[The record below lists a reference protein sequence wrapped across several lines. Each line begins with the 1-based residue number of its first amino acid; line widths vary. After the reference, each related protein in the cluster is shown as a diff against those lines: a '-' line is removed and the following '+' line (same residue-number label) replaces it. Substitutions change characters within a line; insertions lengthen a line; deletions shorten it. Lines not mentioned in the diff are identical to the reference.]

1 MAEQVSK
8 IKKKLWYPIVAPKM
22 FENAVLGETIVY
34 DPNAMIGKTLTA
46 SLMNLIHDV
55 KRQNVNIHFKV
66 VGVEDG
72 KATTSI
78 VGYQI
83 VSSSV
88 KRLVRRNSEKINL
101 SFACDTSDNVMMRV
115 KPIVITRSAVKGS
128 VQAKLRH
135 NIVNFLVKSIK
146 KLTYEE
152 FMQSIISHKLQ
163 ESMREI
169 LNKIYPV
176 KTCEIRF
183 AGLEKVDKPREV
195 KAEAPVVQ

>member
-83 VSSSV
+83 VPSSV

-135 NIVNFLVKSIK
+135 NIVNFLVKSIAD
-146 KLTYEE
+146 
-152 FMQSIISHKLQ
+152 QSK
-163 ESMREI
+163 
-169 LNKIYPV
+169 V
-176 KTCEIRF
+176 KTPSFFGYFFKYSLPILIPTFFLIWYLFFR
-183 AGLEKVDKPREV
+183 V
-195 KAEAPVVQ
+195 

>member
-183 AGLEKVDKPREV
+183 AGLEKVDKPREIKV
-195 KAEAPVVQ
+195 EAPVVQ